1 MEGGQGLANTQEF
14 RSRSLEAS
22 GTAPRARG
30 LGVMPLPA
38 TIILFLLIVGAP
50 LAVLIDE
57 IDHDIT
63 GWLKVRRR
71 LRWIKDR

>member
-1 MEGGQGLANTQEF
+1 
-14 RSRSLEAS
+14 
-22 GTAPRARG
+22 
-30 LGVMPLPA
+30 MPLPA